1 MKSIKD
7 IIYNTITV
15 KQEKNWHLDLI
26 KNWPNIARGLEKY
39 LTIYKI
45 VNNTLTLEVNDSSW
59 LQEIY
64 LLSPIILTRI
74 QQFCPMIKKIK
85 VQKNNNPKYLND
97 DTALPKNKIT
107 LNEKNLVKDFKDQE
121 LANYLLNYFAI
132 CHQ

>member
-1 MKSIKD
+1 MYI
-7 IIYNTITV
+7 NT
-15 KQEKNWHLDLI
+15 
-26 KNWPNIARGLEKY
+26 
-39 LTIYKI
+39 LTISPKGQI
-45 VNNTLTLEVNDSSW
+45 VLPKKVRKLLNTNVVTLEVNDSSW

-85 VQKNNNPKYLND
+85 VQKNNYPKYLND
-97 DTALPKNKIT
+97 DTVLPKNKIT